1 MTIIPKPQ
9 LKAFWRVFSVDHHL
23 GWPWLFGRYNLPR
36 TIAWKPGHQLPI
48 PFFVQSFRAPQPGKH
63 PTRKLTSIADFARKW
78 KQMRFTSALP
88 GCEFYIHLYK
98 YIYIYSFANT
108 NIYIYMFIHIYTYI
122 HIMAGCC
129 QTLHIYLICIYIYL
143 FIMKLIPMYTYI

>member
-108 NIYIYMFIHIYTYI
+108 NIYIYICSYTYI
-122 HIMAGCC
+122 P
-129 QTLHIYLICIYIYL
+129 IYISWLAVAKHFIYIWYVYIYIYL
-143 FIMKLIPMYTYI
+143 